1 MHHPVIM
8 ASVWMIGTLFSF
20 VGMAVAGRELSADFG
35 TFQILALR
43 SLVGLVIIAALLT
56 RTGWGQ
62 VSLRDFRTHLLRNL
76 AHFGGQFGWFYAI
89 AFIPLAAVFAIEFT
103 VPLWT
108 AIFAAILLGERISGT
123 RILAVALG
131 IAGVLTILRPGL
143 EVIHP
148 AALAILAGAVGYAMS
163 HTLTKKLGAHD
174 STLCIL
180 FFMMLIQLPLG
191 FVPAAFDWVSPGLAH
206 LPWIVVVGFTGLTAH
221 YCMVRAFKL
230 ADASVVV
237 PMDFLRLPLVGL
249 VGFALYGERVD
260 LFLAL
265 GAALIVAGN
274 FLNVSTERKK
284 ATGVPAAATA
294 EEEAAR

>member
-1 MHHPVIM
+1 MRHPVVM

-20 VGMAVAGRELSADFG
+20 VGMAVAGRELSTDFG

-43 SLVGLVIIAALLT
+43 SLVGLIIIVGLLS

-62 VSLRDFRTHLLRNL
+62 VSFRNVRTHLLRNL

-103 VPLWT
+103 APLWT
-108 AIFAAILLGERISGT
+108 VIFAAVLLGERVTPI
-123 RILAVALG
+123 RIIAVVLG

-148 AALAILAGAVGYAMS
+148 AALAILAGAVGYALS

-174 STLCIL
+174 TTLCIL
-180 FFMMLIQLPLG
+180 FFMMLIQFPLG
-191 FVPAAFDWVSPGLAH
+191 FVPAAFDWATPHLAH
-206 LPWIVVVGFTGLTAH
+206 VPWIILVGVTGLSAH

-237 PMDFLRLPLVGL
+237 PMDFLRLPLVAL

-260 LFLAL
+260 PFLAL
-265 GAALIVAGN
+265 GATLILAGN
-274 FLNVSTERKK
+274 FLNVSRERK
-284 ATGVPAAATA
+284 TAAAA
-294 EEEAAR
+294 SSAGVADREATR